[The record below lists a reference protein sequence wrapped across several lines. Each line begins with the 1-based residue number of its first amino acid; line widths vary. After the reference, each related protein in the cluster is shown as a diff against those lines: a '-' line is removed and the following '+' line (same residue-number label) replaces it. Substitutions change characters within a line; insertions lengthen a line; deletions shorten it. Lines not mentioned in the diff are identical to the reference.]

1 MNIRFNILNFLKED
15 SLYNHGM
22 RILAYSARAAEY
34 TGEGWIRGGKNI
46 IYRSNGIKRTD
57 WFEYKTFYSLSFDWK
72 FKFTGDTVYFANSHP
87 YTYTQL

>member
-57 WFEYKTFYSLSFDWK
+57 
-72 FKFTGDTVYFANSHP
+72 
-87 YTYTQL
+87 